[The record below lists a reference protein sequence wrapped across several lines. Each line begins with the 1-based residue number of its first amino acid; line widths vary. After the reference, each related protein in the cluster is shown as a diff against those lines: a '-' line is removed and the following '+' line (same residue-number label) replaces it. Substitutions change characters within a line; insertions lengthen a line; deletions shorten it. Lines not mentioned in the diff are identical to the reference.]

1 MIDILAEFNPAQRV
15 AIEAISGPLLI
26 LAGPGSGKTRVIAHQ
41 AHNQGCY
48 RDSGINNQNLTTPM
62 GNRRRVQSR
71 FINPF

>member
-1 MIDILAEFNPAQRV
+1 MIDILIELNPAQRV

-41 AHNQGCY
+41 AHNQGWY
-48 RDSGINNQNLTTPM
+48 RDSDINNQNLTTPM